1 MSVGQLALAYLRKQW
16 LMVILN
22 VLLLSL
28 GLALMVMSLLS
39 VHQAETA
46 LTRDAQGI
54 DLVVGAKGSPL
65 QLILSGVY
73 HLDLPT
79 GNIRLDDAQTLTQNP
94 VTAPWIQRA
103 IPLSLGDSFRGY
115 RIVGTTPEYLALY
128 GAKLAQGQVWNDKM
142 QAVLGSEVARSTG
155 LTLQQSFVGGHG
167 LTPGGAQH
175 DDAPYQVVGVLQATG
190 TVLDRL
196 ILVNSES
203 VWFVHEGEVTD
214 AEEKRLLQAERE
226 ITLLLIT
233 YRSPLAA
240 TRLPRIINADSAMQA
255 AAPAAETARLFEL
268 LAPLLATL
276 RALALALVIM
286 GALALFVTLYRAT
299 EERRYDLAILRL
311 MGASRHQLF
320 ALVCLEAALMA
331 MAGCLLGLALGHAG
345 TQVLGW
351 VAQAQGGLPLSAWIF
366 MPEELWLVAGT
377 LMIAL
382 LAACLPAW
390 RAASA
395 PVSLVLSQH

>member
-1 MSVGQLALAYLRKQW
+1 
-16 LMVILN
+16 
-22 VLLLSL
+22 
-28 GLALMVMSLLS
+28 
-39 VHQAETA
+39 
-46 LTRDAQGI
+46 
-54 DLVVGAKGSPL
+54 
-65 QLILSGVY
+65 
-73 HLDLPT
+73 
-79 GNIRLDDAQTLTQNP
+79 
-94 VTAPWIQRA
+94 
-103 IPLSLGDSFRGY
+103 
-115 RIVGTTPEYLALY
+115 
-128 GAKLAQGQVWNDKM
+128 M

-175 DDAPYQVVGVLQATG
+175 DDAPYQVVGVLQPTG

-268 LAPLLATL
+268 LAPLLTTL

-351 VAQAQGGLPLSAWIF
+351 VAQGGLPLSAWIF